1 MNKKFDLLALTL
13 GFVLMAPSILV
24 AQDVLIQVHLFRAA
38 WNEGTPHPQQMEV
51 LKTSSRPEL
60 ASLKEKASGP
70 ENQLTAAAIEALMDI
85 YDLGTVDDLFLH
97 EKDWSGRERLPFD
110 DRIQGTQIFYR
121 VKLSPKWL
129 PNQQIALRIVISR
142 GKHFSADAETLL
154 DQELVL
160 DLGDPVIVA
169 APYQGQAFFAL
180 ALVRAGVLKE
190 AKREPEKA
198 PKVELV
204 AAPKALHEVPPSYPE
219 ELRRRRIGGVVGL
232 LVQIDEKGSVQAVGV
247 EQPAH
252 PYFNYAIVQALRQ
265 WTFEPVLSKGKPSSA
280 RFRYSYSFYP
290 LVYEP
295 VILTHSPWPEL
306 GAFSPEFLQSV
317 LDKCGEY
324 CRKLAGAALDFFCEE
339 TIKEI
344 HFSLLKSL
352 KWKSLDT
359 WVGRP
364 PANEEEERELSLRG
378 YNPYGVQKI
387 IKGEKIQI
395 MDPTQTKRNNF
406 LCDYQIVRK
415 GGELKERRILLKEN
429 GRPNADRTKLLEE
442 ARFSRLSPLFASL
455 KILLPDQQPKYF
467 YRIAEEERVQ
477 GRKAYVV
484 EASPKSGDEDGI
496 WAARVWVDQENFLI
510 LKCEI
515 EGIPVEGYEDVLN
528 DCAVLNIR
536 PEFTTTHEYRTEK
549 GGVLFPSRSKVSVA
563 YRGFGRKAA
572 VPWVSIVLDYEKYR
586 FFLVETEHKII
597 K

>member
-1 MNKKFDLLALTL
+1 MNKRFSLLALTL
-13 GFVLMAPSILV
+13 GLILMAPSILT
-24 AQDVLIQVHLFRAA
+24 AEDILIQIHLFRAA
-38 WNEGTPHPQQMEV
+38 WNEGTPHPQQVEI

-60 ASLKEKASGP
+60 ASLKEKAPGP
-70 ENQLTAAAIEALMDI
+70 ENLLTAAAIEALMDI
-85 YDLGTVDDLFLH
+85 CDLGTVDDLFLH
-97 EKDWSGRERLPFD
+97 EKNWSGRERLPLD

-121 VKLSPKWL
+121 VKLSPKRL

-142 GKHFSADAETLL
+142 GKHFSADAETLI
-154 DQELVL
+154 DQELIL

-169 APYQGQAFFAL
+169 APYQGQAFFAM
-180 ALVRAGVLKE
+180 ALVRSSGLKE

-198 PKVELV
+198 PKVEIV
-204 AAPKALHEVPPSYPE
+204 ALPKALHEVPPSYPE

-232 LVQIDEKGSVQAVGV
+232 LVQIDEKGSVQAVGI
-247 EQPAH
+247 EHPAH
-252 PYFNYAIVQALRQ
+252 PYLNYSIVQAMRQ
-265 WTFEPVLSKGKPSSA
+265 WTFGPVFTKGKPAPA
-280 RFRYSYSFYP
+280 RFRFSYSFYP
-290 LVYEP
+290 TVYEP
-295 VILTHSPWPEL
+295 IILTHSPWPEP
-306 GAFSPEFLQSV
+306 GAFSSEVLQSV
-317 LDKCGEY
+317 LNKCGEY

-352 KWKSLDT
+352 KWKSLDI
-359 WVGRP
+359 WVGKP
-364 PANEEEERELSLRG
+364 PANEEEERENRLRG

-387 IKGEKIQI
+387 IKGEEIQI

-442 ARFSRLSPLFASL
+442 ARFSRLSPLFAPL

-467 YRIAEEERVQ
+467 YRIADGEKVQ

-496 WAARVWVDQENFLI
+496 WAVRVWVDQGSFLI

-536 PEFTTTHEYRTEK
+536 PQFTTTHEYRTEK

-572 VPWVSIVLDYEKYR
+572 VPWVSMVLDYDKYR